1 VDASLQIPTHFS
13 THPLC
18 LLTNIYR
25 LSQAIFSVSR
35 QFYSDLY
42 YSTKYS
48 IYVYI
53 STTPSSSSS
62 KLCIVFPLD
71 FPMCTSPCIK
81 TGLVFSVLKS
91 WRNHLLSCPLVL
103 RYVQRYSVFKNL
115 FHFRISVYFKRM
127 CVAFSSLQMDTVL
140 FLYLTLYFSISRLLV

>member
-1 VDASLQIPTHFS
+1 MDASLQIQTHFS
-13 THPLC
+13 THLLC

-25 LSQAIFSVSR
+25 LSLAIFSVSR

-62 KLCIVFPLD
+62 KLCIVFFPWFSHVHFALHKNWPRVFRSKILKEPL
-71 FPMCTSPCIK
+71 
-81 TGLVFSVLKS
+81 V
-91 WRNHLLSCPLVL
+91 SCPLVL
-103 RYVQRYSVFKNL
+103 RYVQRYSVYKNL
-115 FHFRISVYFKRM
+115 SNLCTSVYFKKM
-127 CVAFSSLQMDTVL
+127 CVAFSSLHMDIVL
-140 FLYLTLYFSISRLLV
+140 FLYLSLYISISRLPV